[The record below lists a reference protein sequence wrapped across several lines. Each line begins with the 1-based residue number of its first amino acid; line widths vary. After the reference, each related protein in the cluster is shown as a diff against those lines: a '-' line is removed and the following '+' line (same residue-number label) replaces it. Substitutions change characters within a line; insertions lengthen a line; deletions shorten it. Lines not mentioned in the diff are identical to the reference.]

1 MTAIYGLYPDPDS
14 AERAFQSLRRPSDG
28 IEVGD
33 NDIVILSSEPFEEY
47 DFGRR
52 HHRTVMPWL
61 AALGGLLGGALG
73 FLFVSY
79 TQRAYPLPTGGMK
92 IVSLWPDGVITYE
105 LVMLSSILATLVT
118 LLITARSPRRSRKLY
133 DPQVSEGKILVGV
146 VNPAEASR
154 SALERALR
162 EAGASSVISCQ

>member
-1 MTAIYGLYPDPDS
+1 MTAIYGLYPDPGS
-14 AERAFQSLRRPSDG
+14 AERAFQSLRRPPDG
-28 IEVGD
+28 VDVSD

-47 DFGRR
+47 EFGRR
-52 HHRTVMPWL
+52 GHRTVMPWL
-61 AALGGLLGGALG
+61 AALGGLAGGLLG

-105 LVMLSSILATLVT
+105 LIMLSAILTTLVT

-146 VNPAEASR
+146 VNPAEAS
-154 SALERALR
+154 SAGLERMLR
-162 EAGASSVISCQ
+162 DAGASSVVSCP